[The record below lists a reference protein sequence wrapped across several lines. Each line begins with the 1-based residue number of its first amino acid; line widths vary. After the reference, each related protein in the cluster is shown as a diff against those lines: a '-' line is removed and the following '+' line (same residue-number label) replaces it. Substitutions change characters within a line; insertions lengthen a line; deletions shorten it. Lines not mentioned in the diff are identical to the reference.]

1 MREVG
6 LLLVRSA
13 LLVATTHALS
23 SPAVAFRN
31 QHFNPATPIE
41 FDGWHGHESIGI
53 AGADAVPTTIKTQS
67 RRLHLLPNLLPDA
80 DRSSLLATLEKKR
93 IEDDVLDTVD
103 AQATFMCRIMQGGET
118 LDAELAEQCAP
129 LIERLRGFVRQR
141 FECET
146 ACVSEVLI
154 RRYLPDERRRLEAH
168 FDVSAFATAIVSLT
182 AADEYEG
189 GLYVQAVPGVPSR
202 RFVNLEAGDA
212 LVHRFDSMHGV
223 HVASGARY
231 SLVVWFSQSEESLS
245 DGTAPWVKHAAEEG
259 NAEAQFILG
268 GFHYRGDEFGYGPS
282 NMNDAVTWLTSS
294 ARSGNALAQVHLASM
309 IGAGEVEGELL
320 GTALKGTHL
329 DGASGEA
336 AAAELYRRAAEQGH
350 PSGQFALGRCYLNGD
365 GLSRDVE
372 QARAWLKK
380 AAAQGADE
388 NVAAAWA
395 TDELAALEQ
404 KEAKAKAAEEA
415 ARAKEAA
422 LSHEA
427 FEKLRQAI
435 TSRGGLVGSLS
446 DGLDASGTRGLIA
459 TEDIPQGEPLLV
471 LPPGTYLT
479 TSESIFDARS
489 LEWYESVDMAAAQ
502 LSPPLKPFER
512 LLMML
517 LFAKSEG
524 EYHDLAAYLNTLP
537 SSVDLLR
544 DWSDAELDLLQSD
557 SLKEAAISQAAHVE
571 RTCSRLESLLVE
583 RYPKEAERHAAL
595 TWGESIVRSRSL
607 AVPGASDLLMLPIF
621 DFMNHRSRR
630 REGAAIAP
638 SDSPPP
644 QLVMTEDGGVVLLS
658 GCDLKAGEPIEI
670 EYLQE
675 SGGGNRDL
683 LLEYGFAEV
692 LPEDRDEFAKR
703 LEKEPKGV
711 RENRRRAALAFR
723 ILG

>member
-1 MREVG
+1 MR
-6 LLLVRSA
+6 
-13 LLVATTHALS
+13 
-23 SPAVAFRN
+23 
-31 QHFNPATPIE
+31 
-41 FDGWHGHESIGI
+41 DG
-53 AGADAVPTTIKTQS
+53 V
-67 RRLHLLPNLLPDA
+67 
-80 DRSSLLATLEKKR
+80 
-93 IEDDVLDTVD
+93 
-103 AQATFMCRIMQGGET
+103 
-118 LDAELAEQCAP
+118 
-129 LIERLRGFVRQR
+129 
-141 FECET
+141 
-146 ACVSEVLI
+146 VSEVLI
-154 RRYLPDERRRLEAH
+154 RSYLPYESRRLEAH

-350 PSGQFALGRCYLNGD
+350 PSGQFALGRCYLHGD

-395 TDELAALEQ
+395 TDELAALEE
-404 KEAKAKAAEEA
+404 KEAKAKAAEEE

-427 FEKLRQAI
+427 FEKQAAI

-489 LEWYESVDMAAAQ
+489 LEWYEAVDTAAAQ

-544 DWSDAELDLLQSD
+544 DWSDEELDLHR
-557 SLKEAAISQAAHVE
+557 AIRSGGGINRRPMSSARAPA
-571 RTCSRLESLLVE
+571 RESSE
-583 RYPKEAERHAAL
+583 RYPNEAERHAAL
-595 TWGESIVRSRSL
+595 KWGESIVRSLVARPGYPTSSCCPSL
-607 AVPGASDLLMLPIF
+607 TL
-621 DFMNHRSRR
+621 
-630 REGAAIAP
+630 
-638 SDSPPP
+638 
-644 QLVMTEDGGVVLLS
+644 
-658 GCDLKAGEPIEI
+658 
-670 EYLQE
+670 
-675 SGGGNRDL
+675 
-683 LLEYGFAEV
+683 
-692 LPEDRDEFAKR
+692 
-703 LEKEPKGV
+703 
-711 RENRRRAALAFR
+711 
-723 ILG
+723 